1 MIDNLSPATRLANRR
16 PLFWDISPERI
27 PMALRDNDDWAI
39 VRIFEYGTLDDI
51 SDCIEF
57 YGKKKVSEVLSS
69 STLRPTAYVMG
80 YLFLGVDS
88 QGKYLLIIQHDSPP
102 NR

>member
-1 MIDNLSPATRLANRR
+1 VINSLSPAARLASRR

-27 PMALRDNDDWAI
+27 PTALRDNDDWAI

-57 YGKKKVSEVLSS
+57 YGESKVSEVLSS
-69 STLRPTAYVMG
+69 SSLRPTAYVMG
-80 YLFLGVDS
+80 YLFLGLDS
-88 QGKYLLIIQHDSPP
+88 QGKYL
-102 NR
+102 

>member
-1 MIDNLSPATRLANRR
+1 VINNLSPAAHLASRK

-27 PMALRDNDDWAI
+27 PTALRDNDDWAI

-57 YGKKKVSEVLSS
+57 YGEKKVIEVLSS
-69 STLRPTAYVMG
+69 SQLRPTAYVME
-80 YLFLGVDS
+80 YLFLHVDP
-88 QGKYLLIIQHDSPP
+88 QEKYI
-102 NR
+102 